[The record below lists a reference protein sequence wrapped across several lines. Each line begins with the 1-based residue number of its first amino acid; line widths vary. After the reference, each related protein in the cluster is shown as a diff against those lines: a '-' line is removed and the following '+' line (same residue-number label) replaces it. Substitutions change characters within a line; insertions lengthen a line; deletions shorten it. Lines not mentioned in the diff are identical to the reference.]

1 MNQTFANKL
10 NEEGAILLILD
21 MPKGA
26 EIGID
31 YNSWLVGESFLGFKM
46 INPGFHCLFYSS
58 VSKEHEFSPRTI
70 IPLFLQSQEVMVLQY
85 DKREECLLREE
96 QMDASLVAKYKAG
109 GPCGLLS
116 LLAGKSFAY
125 DAQTAPYPFETIGKW
140 MNMTNAITKELFD
153 RLTDASSISFI
164 LDSNSPHR
172 FNYSST
178 VNITELLQHPN
189 PSLMARLYVDTTQE
203 VVKLVASYPFRFK
216 YPSLHGE
223 FQFAFVMFHLGED
236 YESLLQWKNLL
247 FLLTGAYSLVTNQED
262 LSVGVFYEAF
272 MKTLYF
278 QISELEEDFFTLSEG
293 GKRSPAINRK
303 NFVLRCL
310 ESLKDIVAEEPQS
323 VIPAVVK
330 ELARIESLLSKR
342 FHITLERT
350 SDTPTIVN

>member
-1 MNQTFANKL
+1 
-10 NEEGAILLILD
+10 
-21 MPKGA
+21 
-26 EIGID
+26 
-31 YNSWLVGESFLGFKM
+31 
-46 INPGFHCLFYSS
+46 
-58 VSKEHEFSPRTI
+58 
-70 IPLFLQSQEVMVLQY
+70 MVLQY

-96 QMDASLVAKYKAG
+96 QMDASLVAKCKAG

-189 PSLMARLYVDTTQE
+189 PSLMARLYVDTTEE
-203 VVKLVASYPFRFK
+203 VVKLVTLAMHPQFNYRSYPFRFK

-236 YESLLQWKNLL
+236 YEVVNGLGHHSVESVAVEESPLSADWSVFPRDESGGPLCGSLLRGLHEDAVFPNLGTGRG
-247 FLLTGAYSLVTNQED
+247 LLYALRGR
-262 LSVGVFYEAF
+262 
-272 MKTLYF
+272 K
-278 QISELEEDFFTLSEG
+278 
-293 GKRSPAINRK
+293 AIPR
-303 NFVLRCL
+303 
-310 ESLKDIVAEEPQS
+310 
-323 VIPAVVK
+323 
-330 ELARIESLLSKR
+330 
-342 FHITLERT
+342 H
-350 SDTPTIVN
+350 